1 MRKNQ
6 SRNRAVT
13 SERQIEA
20 NRQNAQ
26 RSTGPR
32 TPEGKAKVAMNALKH
47 GLTAD
52 RIVLANEDPE
62 EFDAFRSAMLAAL
75 DPQDAVDEVL
85 AERVVVNAWR
95 LRRVPMLEAA
105 LHAGERQKLLIEK
118 LRAKVSSCMVAV
130 RSGASQLLHEE
141 MERNCIRYEVV
152 PENREA
158 HARAQVEL
166 AEAQTQLK
174 ENLTI
179 QVANVLREHATHFAR
194 LEQREGAL
202 DRAMVRM
209 LNELQRRQATRAGKR
224 VDPPAALDVDVNI
237 NNCDDNVEQ

>member
-1 MRKNQ
+1 
-6 SRNRAVT
+6 VT

-75 DPQDAVDEVL
+75 DPQDAVDQVL
-85 AERVVVNAWR
+85 AERVVFNAWR

-105 LHAGERQKLLIEK
+105 MHAGERQKLLIEK
-118 LRAKVSSCMVAV
+118 LKAKVSSCMVAI
-130 RSGASQLLHEE
+130 RSDAAQLLHDE
-141 MERNCIRYEVV
+141 MERSSTRYEVV

-158 HARAQVEL
+158 YAMARAEL
-166 AEAQTQLK
+166 AEAETQLK
-174 ENLTI
+174 ENLAI

-202 DRAMVRM
+202 DRAMVRT
-209 LNELQRRQATRAGKR
+209 LNELQRRQAARAR
-224 VDPPAALDVDVNI
+224 RRAEPAAAFDVNANI
-237 NNCDDNVEQ
+237 NNYDDNVEQ

>member
-1 MRKNQ
+1 V
-6 SRNRAVT
+6 S

-105 LHAGERQKLLIEK
+105 LLAGERQKLLIEK
-118 LRAKVSSCMVAV
+118 LKANVMSCMVAV
-130 RSGASQLLHEE
+130 RSESQRLLHEH
-141 MERNCIRYEVV
+141 MERDLTKYEVA
-152 PENREA
+152 PGKSEA
-158 HARAQVEL
+158 YARAEVEL
-166 AEAQTQLK
+166 AEARTQLK
-174 ENLTI
+174 ENLAI
-179 QVANVLREHATHFAR
+179 QVENVLREHATHFAR

-224 VDPPAALDVDVNI
+224 VDPPAKLDVDVNL
-237 NNCDDNVEQ
+237 NNCDDSVEH

>member
-1 MRKNQ
+1 M
-6 SRNRAVT
+6 T

-20 NRQNAQ
+20 NRLNSQ

-52 RIVLANEDPE
+52 RIVLANEDPD
-62 EFDAFRSAMLAAL
+62 EFEAFRSAMLTAL

-85 AERVVVNAWR
+85 AERVVFNAWR
-95 LRRVPMLEAA
+95 LRRVPMIEAA

-118 LRAKVSSCMVAV
+118 LRAEMSSCMVAV
-130 RSGASQLLHEE
+130 RSGTSQLMHEQ
-141 MERNCIRYEVV
+141 MERDRIKYEVA
-152 PENREA
+152 PGKSEA
-158 HARAQVEL
+158 YARAEVEL
-166 AEAQTQLK
+166 KEAETQLN
-174 ENLTI
+174 ENLAI

-202 DRAMVRM
+202 DRAMVRT

-224 VDPPAALDVDVNI
+224 VDPPAALGVDVNT
-237 NNCDDNVEQ
+237 NNRDDNVER